1 MCRCCYCC
9 SCVGHGGHRWWC
21 YLGVA
26 LLVLLIPV
34 QGVLQVWLM
43 RYRADVN
50 KLTDKVRQTGREGG
64 RTRRTSVALIS
75 GLLDLTHDMAPPLL
89 VSWAAAAAVPAP
101 LSASSSPTR
110 SCKVPLTTYHL
121 PTLARHDTGV
131 RQQSVT
137 SSYY

>member
-64 RTRRTSVALIS
+64 PGGRRWLSYLGCLIS
-75 GLLDLTHDMAPPLL
+75 LTTWHHRSSCRGLLLLLFLPP
-89 VSWAAAAAVPAP
+89 SAHQAHQRDPARYH
-101 LSASSSPTR
+101 SP
-110 SCKVPLTTYHL
+110 PTTYRRWL
-121 PTLARHDTGV
+121 GMTRE
-131 RQQSVT
+131 
-137 SSYY
+137 